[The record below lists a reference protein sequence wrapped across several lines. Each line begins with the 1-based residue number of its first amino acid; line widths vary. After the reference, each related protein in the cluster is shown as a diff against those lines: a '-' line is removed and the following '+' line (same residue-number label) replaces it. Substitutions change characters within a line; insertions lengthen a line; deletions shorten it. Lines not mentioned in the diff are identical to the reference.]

1 MTSPIGGM
9 FIRPFK
15 QRENAKK
22 LAIVSPRGIREEGY
36 ISIGGM
42 EQWVTIRGHDRGNPV
57 LLLVHGGPGSPY
69 TPFNPWLGEWE
80 KRFTIVQWDQR
91 GSGKTFIKNN
101 KDTSA
106 VLTFDRLASDG
117 IELTTHVLK
126 QLGKKKLLLVAS
138 SAGSYAGLMM
148 AKRRPDLFTAYVGT
162 DQNSPGGWELSY
174 ELTLHAAQEANDKKG
189 LQVIASIPN
198 NPMSWTSK
206 QHLALNK
213 VAIKNTKNVP
223 NMIYDLM
230 LPALLFSPDYKMRDI
245 GAIDKGMQYV
255 SGQLFES
262 MKNFDFEAL
271 GYDFETPFFVLQGAE
286 DIITPVAAAK
296 AYVDRIAAPQKG
308 FATIGGA
315 GHIAAFCNPGEFLQ
329 HLVRIQGSLKNGE

>member
-69 TPFNPWLGEWE
+69 TPFNSWLSEWE

-106 VLTFDRLASDG
+106 VLTFDGLAG
-117 IELTTHVLK
+117 ERIELTTPVLK
-126 QLGKKKLLLVAS
+126 QLGKKHL
-138 SAGSYAGLMM
+138 
-148 AKRRPDLFTAYVGT
+148 
-162 DQNSPGGWELSY
+162 
-174 ELTLHAAQEANDKKG
+174 
-189 LQVIASIPN
+189 
-198 NPMSWTSK
+198 PM
-206 QHLALNK
+206 
-213 VAIKNTKNVP
+213 
-223 NMIYDLM
+223 
-230 LPALLFSPDYKMRDI
+230 
-245 GAIDKGMQYV
+245 
-255 SGQLFES
+255 
-262 MKNFDFEAL
+262 
-271 GYDFETPFFVLQGAE
+271 
-286 DIITPVAAAK
+286 
-296 AYVDRIAAPQKG
+296 
-308 FATIGGA
+308 
-315 GHIAAFCNPGEFLQ
+315 
-329 HLVRIQGSLKNGE
+329 